1 MHGGDG
7 VTAMQICLMALNS
20 ALKHGRSGQCYVK
33 CNLPQ
38 FTMGERSLRG
48 PGTDGQEGVRPGW
61 KAEGIALTGGE
72 ERRPPAGPFPGWL
85 CLGTAGCPHVLRFG
99 VAATQP
105 GDGC

>member
-1 MHGGDG
+1 MQIFSLGRGESLEMHGGDG

-48 PGTDGQEGVRPGW
+48 P
-61 KAEGIALTGGE
+61 ALMG
-72 ERRPPAGPFPGWL
+72 RR
-85 CLGTAGCPHVLRFG
+85 GCVQVGRLKG
-99 VAATQP
+99 
-105 GDGC
+105 